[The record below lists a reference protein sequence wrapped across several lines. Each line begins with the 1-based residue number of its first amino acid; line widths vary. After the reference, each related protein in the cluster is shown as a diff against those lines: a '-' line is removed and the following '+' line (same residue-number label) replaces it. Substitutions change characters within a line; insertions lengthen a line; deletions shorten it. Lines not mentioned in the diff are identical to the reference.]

1 MQGAK
6 SPAGRSDEYGSDA
19 RRLWLATRHVV
30 KEALSGLEQGGV
42 DEFRLAGLFR
52 RAGLFRP
59 MDASA
64 HRGGSGRQQDGEG
77 DAVRHVGVFAH
88 PDGSVVRWMA
98 GAGSALILAADRRL
112 PRYQVR
118 WS

>member
-1 MQGAK
+1 M
-6 SPAGRSDEYGSDA
+6 S
-19 RRLWLATRHVV
+19 
-30 KEALSGLEQGGV
+30 SGLPVCSVALVCSGLWTPAPIEA
-42 DEFRLAGLFR
+42 AG
-52 RAGLFRP
+52 
-59 MDASA
+59 
-64 HRGGSGRQQDGEG
+64 GRQQDGEG